1 MITRFSLLRPMA
13 NEDKKN
19 ESEENELP
27 ADAEQAPDGLSA
39 EQAAEPAY
47 NEKEAWDK
55 SKNTLFTILGAIAL
69 AVAGVS
75 FYNQSESEDKAE
87 RSLRYLTA
95 SSEAEG
101 AEERFLSFSEDYD
114 DKLGGMALYQA
125 GIIQYRDKRYGEA
138 AKSFESAAQRL
149 AGNPLQGRVLL
160 GQAVALIKQGENVK
174 AGKNALISLAN
185 NQSVLVTDRAEASFL
200 LAVQAIG
207 EEDEGTYKAYN
218 ELLAADE
225 NASYFSSRLEE
236 LKRTHNLLKVAKS
249 LPDIN
254 TDKGAK
260 FLSANKKRKGVKALD
275 SGLQYEVISSGKG
288 KKSPKETDEVEVH
301 YHGTLITGEVFDS
314 SIDRGEPAK
323 FRLNGVIKG
332 WTEALQLMKVGDKW
346 KLYIPS
352 DLAYGENGSNAIG
365 PNETLVFEVE
375 LLGVTPTEVPEEKAS
390 SSADAVIEVS
400 DSNAT
405 PRGKKVKPTPKA
417 KDQNSSK

>member
-27 ADAEQAPDGLSA
+27 AEAEHAPDGLSA

-75 FYNQSESEDKAE
+75 FYNQSESEEKAE

-138 AKSFESAAQRL
+138 AKNFETAAQRL
-149 AGNPLQGRVLL
+149 AGHALQGRVLL
-160 GQAVALIKQGENVK
+160 GQAVALIKHGENME
-174 AGKNALISLAN
+174 AGKKALVALAG
-185 NQSVLVTDRAEASFL
+185 NQSVLATDRAEASFL

-207 EEDEGTYKAYN
+207 EEDEDAYKTYN
-218 ELLAADE
+218 DLLGADE
-225 NASYFSSRLEE
+225 NASYFSSRLVE

-254 TDKGAK
+254 ADKGAE
-260 FLSANKKRKGVKALD
+260 FLTTNKKRKEITELE

-352 DLAYGENGSNAIG
+352 DLAYGENGSNTIG
-365 PNETLVFEVE
+365 PNETLIFEVE
-375 LLGVTPTEVPEEKAS
+375 LLRITPTEVPQEKAS

-400 DSNAT
+400 DSNVT
-405 PRGKKVKPTPKA
+405 PKDKKAKPAPKA

>member
-1 MITRFSLLRPMA
+1 MITRFSLIRPMA

-27 ADAEQAPDGLSA
+27 ADAEQAPEGLSA

-75 FYNQSESEDKAE
+75 FYNQSESEEKAE

-138 AKSFESAAQRL
+138 AKNFETAAQRL

-160 GQAVALIKQGENVK
+160 GQAVALIKHGENVE
-174 AGKNALISLAN
+174 AGKNALIALAN
-185 NQSVLVTDRAEASFL
+185 NQSVLATDRAEASFL
-200 LAVQAIG
+200 LAVQAID
-207 EEDEGTYKAYN
+207 EEDDETYKTYN
-218 ELLAADE
+218 DLLAADE
-225 NASYFSSRLEE
+225 NASYFTSRLEE
-236 LKRTHNLLKVAKS
+236 LKRTHSLLKVAKS

-254 TDKGAK
+254 ADKGAK
-260 FLSANKKRKGVKALD
+260 FLSSNKKRKGVKALD

-288 KKSPKETDEVEVH
+288 NKNPKETDEVEVH

-352 DLAYGENGSNAIG
+352 DLAYGENGSNTIG

-375 LLGVTPTEVPEEKAS
+375 LLGIIPNEVPEDEAS

-405 PRGKKVKPTPKA
+405 PKNKKAKPTPKA
-417 KDQNSSK
+417 KDPNSSK